1 MEIKKIRAQNF
12 KTYKSLEMD
21 LSMPAD
27 EGLNIILIGG
37 ANGGGKTTFFEAIY
51 GALYGINIQNSDE
64 FRQYLNAGVEM
75 EKDVKIELE
84 IHFSGYV
91 LGKEQQYILRR
102 IYALNPEKKPVESV
116 RLNFQGNIFMYGTA
130 MPLAE
135 RQKNEEA
142 VNKIIKAN
150 LPRELS
156 RYFLFD
162 AMVAGNL
169 LQSDQLNQVIR
180 ENVVEV
186 MGFNK
191 YMRLAQVSKQ
201 LQQEYAAERL
211 QQEHDREE
219 YKKLTEQKAG
229 KEEERAR
236 LQSDLEHCLST
247 QLSDKEQYQKA
258 KEGISQTEVLGRQ
271 VAELENRERSVLDR
285 ERHYR
290 SQISDFSSV
299 ADLET
304 FIPHMAESV
313 KSEVSAILKYKAEIE
328 QEKRDTVSEKQLQ
341 EIADLFQQFL
351 ITRLGLLDGPEKKDI
366 LDYLKKA
373 LDKSVSRD
381 EFDFLEPDEL
391 KALESLI
398 NNAYQNT
405 FAAIYPQKT
414 DLDLAIDQLPRIRTE
429 IGRKKQQM
437 TGTDLAIVK
446 AYEDNNHKIESLR
459 SEIERTSAE
468 IRKLEAQIHS
478 YDIQNVTE
486 PDPRYDTLLK
496 LNSFFEDV
504 GSKLLKS
511 KKEQIEARLKADLNT
526 NLAAYAGVIGKV
538 ELSEN
543 LRDFSLKIFHKA
555 GNEVY
560 LNQLNTASKQVVV
573 QVLLKALH
581 EYGDYD
587 PPVMI
592 DTVMGVL
599 DETSRITLMEHYFSK
614 LSHQTILLSSDSEI
628 RPKTDLARIGSFVAK
643 AFTLVRD
650 KEQQFTKVE
659 DGYFG
664 QDIQSINA

>member
-1 MEIKKIRAQNF
+1 
-12 KTYKSLEMD
+12 
-21 LSMPAD
+21 MPPD
-27 EGLNIILIGG
+27 GEQNIILIGG

-51 GALYGINIQNSDE
+51 GALYGIQIRNSEE
-64 FRQYLNAGVEM
+64 FRQYLNAGVEL

-91 LGKEQQYILRR
+91 MGKEQQYVLRR
-102 IYALNPEKKPVESV
+102 LYLLNSENKPVESV
-116 RLNFQGNIFMYGTA
+116 RLNLHGTIFQYGTF
-130 MPLAE
+130 MSLPE

-150 LPRELS
+150 LPKELS

-169 LQSDQLNQVIR
+169 LQADQLNQVIR

-191 YMRLAQVSKQ
+191 YMRLAGVSKQ

-211 QQEHDREE
+211 QQEQDREE
-219 YKKLTEQKAG
+219 YKRLTELKG
-229 KEEERAR
+229 EKETEKIR
-236 LQSDLEHCLST
+236 LQTELNQCLEIQFSEN
-247 QLSDKEQYQKA
+247 EQYQKA

-271 VAELENRERSVLDR
+271 IVELENRERSVHDR
-285 ERHYR
+285 ERQYKA
-290 SQISDFSSV
+290 QLVEFANT
-299 ADLET
+299 ADLQT
-304 FIPHMAESV
+304 FIPNLAEAV
-313 KSEVSAILKYKAEIE
+313 KSEVSSLLKYKSEKE
-328 QEKRDTVSEKQLQ
+328 QERQNTLSEKQLL
-341 EIADLFQQFL
+341 EIAAAVEVFI
-351 ITRLGLLDGPEKKDI
+351 ITRLSATDGPDKAEILKYLRESLNQSVI
-366 LDYLKKA
+366 LD
-373 LDKSVSRD
+373 
-381 EFDFLEPDEL
+381 EFSFLEPDEL
-391 KALESLI
+391 KALESLV
-398 NNAYQNT
+398 NNAYQNS

-414 DLDLAIDQLPRIRTE
+414 DLDLAIDQQPRIRGE
-429 IGRKKQQM
+429 ILKKKGQI
-437 TGTDLAIVK
+437 TGSDLVIIA
-446 AYEDNNHKIESLR
+446 AYDENTRRIEKLR
-459 SEIERTSAE
+459 SEIERIDSE
-468 IRKLEAQIHS
+468 IKKFEIHIHN
-478 YDIQNVTE
+478 YDIQNATE
-486 PDPRYDTLLK
+486 PDPRYETLLK
-496 LNSFFEDV
+496 LNGFFEMV

-511 KKEQIEARLKADLNT
+511 KKEQIEARLKLDLNT

-555 GNEVY
+555 GNEIY
-560 LNQLNTASKQVVV
+560 MNHLNTASKQVVV

-599 DETSRITLMEHYFSK
+599 SESSRATLLEHYFSS

-628 RPKTDLARIGSFVAK
+628 KPKGDLNRIASYVAK

-650 KEQQFTKVE
+650 KEQQLTTVE

-664 QDIQSINA
+664 QDVNSFVS